1 MTGLSWGLQMTDETQ
16 DRFRIKEGGVRLL
29 TAGEIQLAQS
39 VFLSTI
45 DYSKV
50 WIHRESYLPFNLQ
63 NEDTAMTPNGEIYF
77 RNQYFDDFSRATDD
91 LQHMFIHEMGHV
103 WQREKGMNVIFRG
116 LVSWMVSYHY
126 TLDGRLLSEYSMEQQ
141 AQIIADNFTLQ
152 AQGYQIWHRLW
163 GGKCPM
169 ITLDGDTTESVIR
182 EQYNIALR
190 GFPW

>member
-1 MTGLSWGLQMTDETQ
+1 MTDETQ
-16 DRFRIKEGGVRLL
+16 DGLRIKEGGVRLL

-50 WIHRESYLPFNLQ
+50 WIHRGSYLPFNLQ

-77 RNQYFDDFSRATDD
+77 CNQYFDDFSQATDD

-103 WQREKGMNVIFRG
+103 WQREKGMNVIGRG

-152 AQGYQIWHRLW
+152 TQGYKIWHRLW
-163 GGKCPM
+163 GGKYPT
-169 ITLDGDTTESVIR
+169 ITLDGDTSESVIR
-182 EQYNIALR
+182 EQYKIALR